1 MVTDKNGNSVTTE
14 EAAIHFESKLKIASQ
29 PKDVT
34 VSKAGD
40 RVEFAVSAE
49 GDGLK
54 YQWQYKAPGSSSW
67 TNFANATGA
76 TLKKVTGEWDGWKVH
91 CVVTDKNGNSVT
103 TEEAAIHFESKL
115 KIASQPKDVTVSK
128 AGDRVEFAVS
138 AEGDGLKYQWQYK
151 APGSSSW
158 TNFAN
163 ATGATLKKVTGEWD
177 GWKVHCVVTD
187 KNGNSVTTEEAAIH
201 FESKLKIASQ
211 PKDVTVSKAGDRVEF
226 AVSAEGDGLKYQWQ
240 YKAPGS
246 SSWTNFANATGATLK
261 KVTGEWDGWKVHC
274 VVTDKNGNSVTTE
287 EAAIHF
293 ESKLKIAS
301 QPKDVTVS
309 KAGDRVEFAVSAE
322 GDGLKY
328 QWQYKA
334 PGSSSWTNFANA
346 TGATLKKVT
355 GEWDGW
361 KVRCVVTDKEGK
373 SETSKEAQILFAT
386 PLKITK
392 QPTTLTFQTP
402 GDIIEM
408 EIVATGTNLK
418 YQWQYKPSWASTWSN
433 FENADTALV
442 QKEAQAG
449 WNGWS
454 VRCVITDAF
463 GNTVT
468 SDEVKI
474 VNTGKEDAE
483 VYNVTFDANG
493 GYFVHED
500 GTETST
506 VQTTADSELP
516 VLFYEDP
523 IIDDD
528 TKVFGGWYDNKA
540 CTGKAIGEKENYVDK
555 DTTFYAKWV
564 DACVVTFEGNG
575 GTFDYMPRFDAK
587 VPKNSSLSNNTIGFD
602 PREFAHPSKTLAGW
616 STDPDGKNMI
626 SEYELYRTK
635 FTENTTFYAQW
646 RDAVVVTYD
655 ANGGYI
661 EWTGEETYQLVTSD
675 FVYPKHLETYSVLSD
690 EKKVFDGWYEDQACT
705 KPAKEKYLPDKNYT
719 FYAKWTDAVE
729 ITYNG
734 NGGEVLG
741 EEQHV
746 QKYKKNTFNYYAY
759 ANKEG
764 SYFDGWFLDKA
775 CTKRVSE
782 GTNRAF
788 MDKDLVLYAGYVD
801 TYTFTYDANGGYF
814 NDNQQKTMVNTVKK
828 GETEYISDYLQL
840 YNRNKSLAFDGW
852 YMDKELTQPAGD
864 RCKMTKDTTV
874 YAKWSPA
881 CTITFDPN
889 GGKIYGWSGAA
900 QFSVLK
906 GRTFNQNFYMNVY
919 SDDSY
924 VVFDGWYYDKE
935 GTKAVDLLN
944 DTWTKDTT
952 VYAKWSK
959 TCGITYDANGGYF
972 SSELTTTRLT
982 EEKVVGG
989 MLLGTPAPESLDN
1002 KMLFAGWYTDK
1013 ALTQPLDEENYVVK
1027 GAATFYA
1034 KYVRGNVVTFDAN
1047 GGYITDSQDTTKSVT
1062 LEKESALSEYMAP
1075 KVSGN
1080 GNKVAIGWSTEKD
1093 GSNIIE
1099 DLDSFVPE
1107 KDTTLYAV
1115 WEEGYT
1121 ITFDGNG
1128 GYLSD
1133 REGTYY
1139 VPSMKEV
1146 YKKNTDMYWVSFPM
1160 TSHPDDNMTFVG
1172 WYKDKGLTE
1181 QVNTKDDDVDKDMT
1195 LYAKWEK
1202 TVQVTFDANG
1212 WAFSDS
1218 GPNSERYIQRWTA
1231 GSILSSGSVDY
1242 MSAFNGKVVSGW
1254 YLNADCT
1261 EDSKVDI
1268 NNYMVTKDVTFYAKW
1283 ENGIVVTYDA
1293 CGGYYA
1299 DSPGSTSGKS
1309 IAEYTIKKGDSIQW
1323 HYTTPRTNDAKK
1335 TFAGWYTDATYK
1347 NKVENISS
1355 YVPKENM
1362 TFYAKWDDAYTVTLD
1377 AGEGVITSSGLKTDV
1392 QTVSKGGKIN
1402 YLPDCRNTNETRVF
1416 VGWYKEPTYE
1426 TLVRY
1431 PFELTVNEDI
1441 TLYAKWETGI
1451 KVILDACGGN
1461 FNGSETKNIYV
1472 LSGSEIGQKL
1482 VDPSFNDEHKRFS
1495 GWYRDK
1501 KYTQPINWSD
1511 SITQETTLYAK
1522 WEDLIKITLD
1532 ANGGYFNNNTQNVK
1546 QNQYIS
1552 KNIDMVWD
1560 LNHYWVPNNT
1570 DAHKAFDGWYH
1581 DSACTEPVGDSY
1593 IPEEGDIIYAKWTEG
1608 YRITLDAGEG
1618 CFSDGPGGRKQYSYI
1633 TVKTGANIGS
1643 VSYTNPYHN
1652 TKGFTGWC
1660 ETSDCKEVI
1669 NDFYNYKP
1677 EKDMTFYAKW
1687 VDRYTITFDANGGY
1701 FWNDQSNTTYTTTVN
1716 KGSSINSYPGDVK
1729 NTDTHKAFDGWY
1741 QDKEY
1746 KQPIADPYR
1755 FYPTE
1760 SMTIYAKWSDAYEV
1774 TFDAC
1779 GGTFGGDS
1787 TRDSIAVKIGNSIG
1801 WHSEP
1806 SWEEKEFDGWYED
1819 AEYKKPVEDLN
1830 SFVPKKDMVLYAKWA
1845 DTYQLTFDACGG
1857 YFGSADT
1864 TVSTCYIKKGD
1875 TIAYRSSTP
1884 DRNISDKKV
1893 FDGWYL
1899 DAEYTKPVED
1909 LYNYVPEKDTTF
1921 YAKWSDGY
1929 MITFDAGEGYY
1940 SNGADGNSQYSYKI
1954 VKKGEALKD
1963 LSYDNPHHDNKMFEG
1978 WCLTSDCLNT
1988 LENAYDYV
1996 PEKDTTLYAKWANQF
2011 SITYD
2016 ACGGYFWGDQSYTVH
2031 TTTVK
2036 EGSTL
2041 YDYEPSNADERKAFD
2056 GWYLDATY
2064 EHKINNMNDYAPE
2077 NDMTVYAK
2085 WVDKYKLTYDACGGS
2100 FWNNENT
2107 YVDYVKPG
2115 DAVRYH
2121 NPSVSNGNKA
2131 FLGWYLDAEYTQP
2144 VEDIYNYVPEKDT
2157 IFYAKW
2163 EEDTS
2168 SDEDDTAFV
2177 SSQSATDTSDEAITQ
2192 KPTEEPTTSD
2202 ASAIESTEPTATP
2215 TPEVT
2220 EAPKTAVE
2228 EDQNTKSEIPD
2239 TVEEENETAE
2249 ETISEQEASVQEE
2262 TVTENN

>member
-1 MVTDKNGNSVTTE
+1 MMKRIRILNCIIAGIVILNSIGVEVALAADVQNYTVQSNDITQAIEFDAQPEDVVCAGAGEKVSFSVSVRGTGLKYQWQYKMSGSNSWINFSSATEATLNKTAGEWDGWKVHCIVTDITGNSLTSEEATIHFESKLKITGQPKDVIVSKAGDSVEFAVSAEGDGLKYQWQYKVPGSSWTNFANATGAILKKMTGEWDGWKIHCVVTDKNGNSVTTE
-14 EAAIHFESKLKIASQ
+14 EAAIHFESKLKITSQ

-40 RVEFAVSAE
+40 SVGFAVSAEGDGLKYQWQYKAPGSSSWTNFANATNATLKKVTGEWDGWKVHCVVTDKNGNSVTTEEAAIHFGRTLKITSQPKDVAVSKAGDSVEFAVTAEGDGLKYQWQYKAPGSSSWTNFANATGAILKKMTGEWDGWKIHCVVTDKNGNSVTTEEAAIHFESKLKITSQPKDVTVSKAGDSVEFAVSAEGDGLKYQWQYKAPGSSSWTNFANATNATLKKVTGEWDGWKVHCVVTDKNGNSVTTEEAAIHFGRTLKITSQPKDVAVSKAGDSVEFAVTAEGDGLKYQWQYKAPGSSSWTNFANATGAILKKMTGEWDGWKIHCVVTDKNGNSVTTEEAAIHFESKLKITSQPKDVTVSKAGDSVEFAVSAE

-76 TLKKVTGEWDGWKVH
+76 TLKKVTGEW
-91 CVVTDKNGNSVT
+91 
-103 TEEAAIHFESKL
+103 A
-115 KIASQPKDVTVSK
+115 
-128 AGDRVEFAVS
+128 
-138 AEGDGLKYQWQYK
+138 
-151 APGSSSW
+151 
-158 TNFAN
+158 
-163 ATGATLKKVTGEWD
+163 
-177 GWKVHCVVTD
+177 
-187 KNGNSVTTEEAAIH
+187 
-201 FESKLKIASQ
+201 
-211 PKDVTVSKAGDRVEF
+211 
-226 AVSAEGDGLKYQWQ
+226 
-240 YKAPGS
+240 
-246 SSWTNFANATGATLK
+246 
-261 KVTGEWDGWKVHC
+261 
-274 VVTDKNGNSVTTE
+274 
-287 EAAIHF
+287 
-293 ESKLKIAS
+293 
-301 QPKDVTVS
+301 
-309 KAGDRVEFAVSAE
+309 
-322 GDGLKY
+322 
-328 QWQYKA
+328 
-334 PGSSSWTNFANA
+334 
-346 TGATLKKVT
+346 
-355 GEWDGW
+355 GW

-741 EEQHV
+741 EERHV

-906 GRTFNQNFYMNVY
+906 GRKFNQNFYMNVY

-972 SSELTTTRLT
+972 PSELTTTRLT

-1218 GPNSERYIQRWTA
+1218 GS
-1231 GSILSSGSVDY
+1231 
-1242 MSAFNGKVVSGW
+1242 
-1254 YLNADCT
+1254 
-1261 EDSKVDI
+1261 
-1268 NNYMVTKDVTFYAKW
+1268 
-1283 ENGIVVTYDA
+1283 
-1293 CGGYYA
+1293 
-1299 DSPGSTSGKS
+1299 
-1309 IAEYTIKKGDSIQW
+1309 
-1323 HYTTPRTNDAKK
+1323 
-1335 TFAGWYTDATYK
+1335 
-1347 NKVENISS
+1347 
-1355 YVPKENM
+1355 
-1362 TFYAKWDDAYTVTLD
+1362 
-1377 AGEGVITSSGLKTDV
+1377 
-1392 QTVSKGGKIN
+1392 
-1402 YLPDCRNTNETRVF
+1402 
-1416 VGWYKEPTYE
+1416 
-1426 TLVRY
+1426 
-1431 PFELTVNEDI
+1431 
-1441 TLYAKWETGI
+1441 
-1451 KVILDACGGN
+1451 
-1461 FNGSETKNIYV
+1461 
-1472 LSGSEIGQKL
+1472 
-1482 VDPSFNDEHKRFS
+1482 
-1495 GWYRDK
+1495 
-1501 KYTQPINWSD
+1501 
-1511 SITQETTLYAK
+1511 
-1522 WEDLIKITLD
+1522 
-1532 ANGGYFNNNTQNVK
+1532 
-1546 QNQYIS
+1546 
-1552 KNIDMVWD
+1552 
-1560 LNHYWVPNNT
+1560 
-1570 DAHKAFDGWYH
+1570 
-1581 DSACTEPVGDSY
+1581 
-1593 IPEEGDIIYAKWTEG
+1593 
-1608 YRITLDAGEG
+1608 
-1618 CFSDGPGGRKQYSYI
+1618 
-1633 TVKTGANIGS
+1633 
-1643 VSYTNPYHN
+1643 
-1652 TKGFTGWC
+1652 
-1660 ETSDCKEVI
+1660 
-1669 NDFYNYKP
+1669 
-1677 EKDMTFYAKW
+1677 
-1687 VDRYTITFDANGGY
+1687 
-1701 FWNDQSNTTYTTTVN
+1701 
-1716 KGSSINSYPGDVK
+1716 
-1729 NTDTHKAFDGWY
+1729 
-1741 QDKEY
+1741 
-1746 KQPIADPYR
+1746 
-1755 FYPTE
+1755 
-1760 SMTIYAKWSDAYEV
+1760 
-1774 TFDAC
+1774 
-1779 GGTFGGDS
+1779 
-1787 TRDSIAVKIGNSIG
+1787 
-1801 WHSEP
+1801 
-1806 SWEEKEFDGWYED
+1806 
-1819 AEYKKPVEDLN
+1819 
-1830 SFVPKKDMVLYAKWA
+1830 
-1845 DTYQLTFDACGG
+1845 
-1857 YFGSADT
+1857 
-1864 TVSTCYIKKGD
+1864 
-1875 TIAYRSSTP
+1875 
-1884 DRNISDKKV
+1884 
-1893 FDGWYL
+1893 
-1899 DAEYTKPVED
+1899 
-1909 LYNYVPEKDTTF
+1909 
-1921 YAKWSDGY
+1921 
-1929 MITFDAGEGYY
+1929 
-1940 SNGADGNSQYSYKI
+1940 
-1954 VKKGEALKD
+1954 
-1963 LSYDNPHHDNKMFEG
+1963 
-1978 WCLTSDCLNT
+1978 
-1988 LENAYDYV
+1988 
-1996 PEKDTTLYAKWANQF
+1996 
-2011 SITYD
+2011 
-2016 ACGGYFWGDQSYTVH
+2016 
-2031 TTTVK
+2031 
-2036 EGSTL
+2036 
-2041 YDYEPSNADERKAFD
+2041 
-2056 GWYLDATY
+2056 
-2064 EHKINNMNDYAPE
+2064 
-2077 NDMTVYAK
+2077 
-2085 WVDKYKLTYDACGGS
+2085 
-2100 FWNNENT
+2100 
-2107 YVDYVKPG
+2107 
-2115 DAVRYH
+2115 
-2121 NPSVSNGNKA
+2121 
-2131 FLGWYLDAEYTQP
+2131 
-2144 VEDIYNYVPEKDT
+2144 
-2157 IFYAKW
+2157 
-2163 EEDTS
+2163 
-2168 SDEDDTAFV
+2168 
-2177 SSQSATDTSDEAITQ
+2177 
-2192 KPTEEPTTSD
+2192 
-2202 ASAIESTEPTATP
+2202 
-2215 TPEVT
+2215 
-2220 EAPKTAVE
+2220 
-2228 EDQNTKSEIPD
+2228 
-2239 TVEEENETAE
+2239 
-2249 ETISEQEASVQEE
+2249 
-2262 TVTENN
+2262 

>member
-1 MVTDKNGNSVTTE
+1 MMKRIRILNCIIAGIVILNSIGVEVALAADVQNYTVQSNDITQAIEFDAQPEDVVCAGAGEKVSFSVSARGTGLKYQWQYKMSGSNSWINFSSATEATLNKTAGEWDGWKVHCIVTDITGNSLASE
-14 EAAIHFESKLKIASQ
+14 EATIHFESKLKITGQ

-103 TEEAAIHFESKL
+103 TEEVAIHFGSKL
-115 KIASQPKDVTVSK
+115 KITSQPKDVTVSK

-138 AEGDGLKYQWQYK
+138 AEGDGLKYQWQYRT
-151 APGSSSW
+151 PGSS
-158 TNFAN
+158 
-163 ATGATLKKVTGEWD
+163 
-177 GWKVHCVVTD
+177 
-187 KNGNSVTTEEAAIH
+187 
-201 FESKLKIASQ
+201 
-211 PKDVTVSKAGDRVEF
+211 R
-226 AVSAEGDGLKYQWQ
+226 
-240 YKAPGS
+240 
-246 SSWTNFANATGATLK
+246 
-261 KVTGEWDGWKVHC
+261 
-274 VVTDKNGNSVTTE
+274 
-287 EAAIHF
+287 
-293 ESKLKIAS
+293 
-301 QPKDVTVS
+301 
-309 KAGDRVEFAVSAE
+309 
-322 GDGLKY
+322 
-328 QWQYKA
+328 
-334 PGSSSWTNFANA
+334 WTNFANA

-516 VLFYEDP
+516 VLFYEYP

-575 GTFDYMPRFDAK
+575 GTFDDMPRFDAK
-587 VPKNSSLSNNTIGFD
+587 VPKNSSLSNNTIDFD
-602 PREFAHPSKTLAGW
+602 PNGFAHLSKTLAGW

-626 SEYELYRTK
+626 SDYELYRTK

-675 FVYPKHLETYSVLSD
+675 FVYPKYLETYSVLSD

-881 CTITFDPN
+881 CIITFDPN

-906 GRTFNQNFYMNVY
+906 GRTFNQNFYMNLY

-935 GTKAVDLLN
+935 GTKAVDFLN

-972 SSELTTTRLT
+972 PSELTTTRLT

-1027 GAATFYA
+1027 GVATFYA
-1034 KYVRGNVVTFDAN
+1034 KYVRGNVVTFDTN
-1047 GGYITDSQDTTKSVT
+1047 GGYITDSQETTKTVT

-1128 GYLSD
+1128 GYLSTD
-1133 REGTYY
+1133 HDDSQ
-1139 VPSMKEV
+1139 VAPSIKAV
-1146 YKKNTDMYWVSFPM
+1146 CKKNIAMYKVGFPSVHGIDANLSFA
-1160 TSHPDDNMTFVG
+1160 G
-1172 WYKDKGLTE
+1172 WYKDKECTE
-1181 QVNTKDDDVDKDMT
+1181 SIDTRFDVVDKDMT
-1195 LYAKWEK
+1195 IYAKWEK
-1202 TVQVTFDANG
+1202 TVKVTFDANG
-1212 WAFSDS
+1212 WYFKYSNPYTMMVPEGTVLDS
-1218 GPNSERYIQRWTA
+1218 RYLYN
-1231 GSILSSGSVDY
+1231 LSNISAVD
-1242 MSAFNGKVVSGW
+1242 GKAVSGW
-1254 YLNADCT
+1254 YLNSECT
-1261 EDSKVDI
+1261 EDSKVDL
-1268 NNYMVTKDVTFYAKW
+1268 NTYVVNEAVTFYAKW
-1283 ENGIVVTYDA
+1283 EKGIVITYDA
-1293 CGGYYA
+1293 CGGYFA
-1299 DSPGSTSGKS
+1299 DYPGSTSGKS
-1309 IAEYTIKKGDSIQW
+1309 TMEYTIKKGDSLSGS
-1323 HYTTPRTNDAKK
+1323 YATPYSYDVKK
-1335 TFAGWYTDATYK
+1335 TFAGWYTDKTYK
-1347 NKVENISS
+1347 NKVEELYN
-1355 YVPKENM
+1355 YVPKDDM
-1362 TFYAKWDDAYTVTLD
+1362 TLYAKWEDACVVTFD
-1377 AGEGVITSSGLKTDV
+1377 AGEGYFSEGPGQNHIKTTT
-1392 QTVSKGGKIN
+1392 QTVSKGSNIN
-1402 YLPDCRNTNETRVF
+1402 YFPSCYNTDETKVF
-1416 VGWYKEPTYE
+1416 AGWYKESTYE
-1426 TLVRY
+1426 TPVSDPRAV
-1431 PFELTVNEDI
+1431 TVTEDL

-1451 KVILDACGGN
+1451 KLILDACGGN
-1461 FNGSETKNIYV
+1461 FDGNETKTIYV
-1472 LSGSEIGQKL
+1472 AKGSAIGNNL
-1482 VDPSFNDEHKRFS
+1482 ISPDSDDEHKRFD
-1495 GWYRDK
+1495 GWYRDEE
-1501 KYTQPINWSD
+1501 YTQPVYWGD
-1511 SITQETTLYAK
+1511 DTPITQDTTLYAK
-1522 WEDLIKITLD
+1522 WDDLVKVTLD
-1532 ANGGYFNNNTQNVK
+1532 ANGGYFNNNTQNIK
-1546 QNQYIS
+1546 QDQYVS
-1552 KNIDMVWD
+1552 KNIDMTWD
-1560 LNHYWVPNNT
+1560 LNHNWVPNNT

-1593 IPEEGDIIYAKWTEG
+1593 IPVEGDIIYAKWTEG

-1618 CFSDGPGGRKQYSYI
+1618 YFPDSPASRKQYSYI
-1633 TVKTGANIGS
+1633 TVKKGANIS
-1643 VSYTNPYHN
+1643 SFSYTNPYHN
-1652 TKGFTGWC
+1652 TKGFAGWC
-1660 ETSDCKEVI
+1660 VTSDCKEVI

-1677 EKDMTFYAKW
+1677 EKDMTLYAKW
-1687 VDRYTITFDANGGY
+1687 VNKYRVTYDACGGY
-1701 FWNDQSNTTYTTTVN
+1701 FRGDKKQTSITYDMNEGTCLTNEEPSNA
-1716 KGSSINSYPGDVK
+1716 DA
-1729 NTDTHKAFDGWY
+1729 HKAFDGWY
-1741 QDKEY
+1741 LDKNYTQKIEKMSDY
-1746 KQPIADPYR
+1746 
-1755 FYPTE
+1755 YPKE
-1760 SMTIYAKWSDAYEV
+1760 NMTIYAKWTDAYKV
-1774 TFDAC
+1774 TYDAC
-1779 GGTFGGDS
+1779 GGTFGGTDQTYMVS
-1787 TRDSIAVKIGNSIG
+1787 VKKGNTVNSV
-1801 WHSEP
+1801 WTP
-1806 SWEEKEFDGWYED
+1806 SYEGKEFEGWYLD
-1819 AEYKKPVEDLN
+1819 AAYTKPVGNVYEY
-1830 SFVPKKDMVLYAKWA
+1830 VPKEDTTFYAKWSE
-1845 DTYQLTFDACGG
+1845 TYKITYDACGG

-1864 TVSTCYIKKGD
+1864 TVSTYYIKKGD
-1875 TIAYRSSTP
+1875 TITYRSSTP
-1884 DRNISDKKV
+1884 DRNISDKKA
-1893 FDGWYL
+1893 FEGWYL

-1940 SNGADGNSQYSYKI
+1940 SNGADENSQYSYKI

-2177 SSQSATDTSDEAITQ
+2177 SSQSATDSSDEAITQ
-2192 KPTEEPTTSD
+2192 KPTEESTTSD
-2202 ASAIESTEPTATP
+2202 ASTIESTEPTATP

-2220 EAPKTAVE
+2220 EAPETAVE
-2228 EDQNTKSEIPD
+2228 EDQNTESEIPD
-2239 TVEEENETAE
+2239 TVDEENETAE
-2249 ETISEQEASVQEE
+2249 ETISEQGTSVQED

>member
-1 MVTDKNGNSVTTE
+1 MMKRIRILNCIIAGIVILNSIGVEVALAADVQNYTVQSNDITQAIEFDAQPEDVVCAGAGEKVSFSVSARGTGLKYQWQYKMSGSNSWINFSSATEATLNKTAGEWDGWKVHCIVTDITGNSLASE
-14 EAAIHFESKLKIASQ
+14 EATIHFESKLKITGQ

-34 VSKAGD
+34 VSKAG
-40 RVEFAVSAE
+40 
-49 GDGLK
+49 G
-54 YQWQYKAPGSSSW
+54 
-67 TNFANATGA
+67 
-76 TLKKVTGEWDGWKVH
+76 
-91 CVVTDKNGNSVT
+91 
-103 TEEAAIHFESKL
+103 
-115 KIASQPKDVTVSK
+115 
-128 AGDRVEFAVS
+128 
-138 AEGDGLKYQWQYK
+138 
-151 APGSSSW
+151 
-158 TNFAN
+158 
-163 ATGATLKKVTGEWD
+163 
-177 GWKVHCVVTD
+177 
-187 KNGNSVTTEEAAIH
+187 
-201 FESKLKIASQ
+201 
-211 PKDVTVSKAGDRVEF
+211 
-226 AVSAEGDGLKYQWQ
+226 
-240 YKAPGS
+240 
-246 SSWTNFANATGATLK
+246 
-261 KVTGEWDGWKVHC
+261 
-274 VVTDKNGNSVTTE
+274 
-287 EAAIHF
+287 
-293 ESKLKIAS
+293 
-301 QPKDVTVS
+301 
-309 KAGDRVEFAVSAE
+309 RVEFAVSAE

-972 SSELTTTRLT
+972 PSELTTTRLT